1 MDWNKSSVVSNVLQS
16 IYIKLSSSSISDIGS
31 ESIYFMEAEPGTLQ
45 TAKRLQHI

>member
-16 IYIKLSSSSISDIGS
+16 IYIKLSSSINDIGS
-31 ESIYFMEAEPGTLQ
+31 QSIYFMEAEPGTLQ